1 MTMPKARLSGLRLDE
16 GITAFEFKPSLGILA
31 RDIDKL
37 GIDIRSFKEPLMR
50 AIKTVMI
57 PSFRKNFEEEG
68 RPSWEPMAEATT
80 MLREREGTSGPL
92 LNRSGKLKR
101 VAQQQ
106 NIWTVTQESASIR
119 DLPQKVWYGKVQQ
132 DGAGGMGRQVKAEIA
147 KAAKRGVKLS
157 PGKAAANVQK
167 ALDAKILSG
176 NTGGGSAALN
186 IPARPFIQF
195 QDEDMDG
202 VYEVFQLWLEER
214 LMVHVLRKG
223 LGS

>member
-1 MTMPKARLSGLRLDE
+1 MTMPKSRLSGLRLDE

-57 PSFRKNFEEEG
+57 PSFRQNFEAEG
-68 RPSWEPMAEATT
+68 RPSWEPMAEATE

-92 LNRSGKLKR
+92 LTRSGKLKR

-106 NIWTVTQESASIR
+106 NIWTVTTVSASIQ
-119 DLPQKVWYGKVQQ
+119 DLPARVWYGKVHQ
-132 DGAGGMGRQVKAEIA
+132 DGIGGMGKRIA
-147 KAAKRGVKLS
+147 SEVAQAKKRGVRLS
-157 PGKAAANVQK
+157 QGQAAAAAAK
-167 ALDAKILSG
+167 SLDRDLLAGKK
-176 NTGGGSAALN
+176 SASAN
-186 IPARPFIQF
+186 IPARPFIMF
-195 QDEDMDG
+195 QDEDMDH
-202 VYEVFQLWLEER
+202 VYEVFQLWLDER
-214 LMVHVLRKG
+214 MMVHVLRKG